1 MASHGSLAGSQ
12 PEITV
17 SASFFYDFCHDFL
30 IREALEFIIRT
41 PFIYEVD
48 VVVRRNDCELQVCSC
63 ELVHYDFNVLLAR
76 LLSAFTCLE
85 LFPGKVSGRHTY
97 FTVVCHAEC
106 NYQIVTV
113 VRQSCKVVGI
123 LSLGEVL
130 ARKIFEGFVFQIRI
144 EQLGVVAQDGF
155 VSVPTHSRR

>member
-1 MASHGSLAGSQ
+1 MSSHRAFAGSI
-12 PEITV
+12 PEQAF

-30 IREALEFIIRT
+30 IREALEFVIRT
-41 PFIYEVD
+41 PVIYEVKF
-48 VVVRRNDCELQVCSC
+48 VVRRNDCELQVCSC

-85 LFPGKVSGRHTY
+85 LFLGKVCGRHTY

-113 VRQSCKVVGI
+113 VRQGCKVVGI
-123 LSLGEVL
+123 LPLGEVL
-130 ARKIFEGFVFQIRI
+130 ARKIFEGFVFQMSV
-144 EQLGVVAQDGF
+144 EQLGVVVQDGF
-155 VSVPTHSRR
+155 VGVPTHSRR